1 MFDASRR
8 IGHHACVSIES
19 VGTSG
24 WFPDPAR
31 RHRLRYWDGQ
41 EWTAWT
47 SDGDQPILDANWPR
61 APRALLTVLGIAA
74 VAAMPLAAWWLIG
87 DQSET
92 SLRLRDQLDYIWQA
106 PDVSQTLTSI
116 VGAVA
121 LATVAIGVVGYV
133 VAAKRRLIDTRW
145 LLVLAAS
152 LIAGAL
158 LAAIGRILTAG
169 SVGANIGGG
178 IALLFGLPIVGLLI
192 GYALLQGIGLIV
204 SRRRLRATP

>member
-1 MFDASRR
+1 
-8 IGHHACVSIES
+8 
-19 VGTSG
+19 
-24 WFPDPAR
+24 
-31 RHRLRYWDGQ
+31 
-41 EWTAWT
+41 
-47 SDGDQPILDANWPR
+47 
-61 APRALLTVLGIAA
+61 LTLLGIAA

-92 SLRLRDQLDYIWQA
+92 SLRPRDQLDYIWQA
-106 PDVSQTLTSI
+106 PDVSQTITSI

>member
-1 MFDASRR
+1 M
-8 IGHHACVSIES
+8 SIES

-61 APRALLTVLGIAA
+61 APRALLTVLGLAA

-92 SLRLRDQLDYIWQA
+92 SLRPRDQLDYIWQA
-106 PDVSQTLTSI
+106 PDVSQTITSI

>member
-1 MFDASRR
+1 M
-8 IGHHACVSIES
+8 SIES
-19 VGTSG
+19 VDTSG

-92 SLRLRDQLDYIWQA
+92 SLRPRDQLDYIWQA
-106 PDVSQTLTSI
+106 PDVSQTLTTI
-116 VGAVA
+116 AGAVT

>member
-1 MFDASRR
+1 
-8 IGHHACVSIES
+8 VSIKS
-19 VGTSG
+19 VGISG

-31 RHRLRYWDGQ
+31 RHRLRYWDGH
-41 EWTAWT
+41 EWTAWA

-61 APRALLTVLGIAA
+61 APRALLTLLGIAA

-92 SLRLRDQLDYIWQA
+92 SLRPRDQLDYIWQA
-106 PDVSQTLTSI
+106 PDISQTLTTI
-116 VGAVA
+116 VGAIA

-158 LAAIGRILTAG
+158 LAAIGRIVTAG

-178 IALLFGLPIVGLLI
+178 IAFLFGLPVVGLLI
-192 GYALLQGIGLIV
+192 GYALLQAIGLMV
-204 SRRRLRATP
+204 SQRRLRATP